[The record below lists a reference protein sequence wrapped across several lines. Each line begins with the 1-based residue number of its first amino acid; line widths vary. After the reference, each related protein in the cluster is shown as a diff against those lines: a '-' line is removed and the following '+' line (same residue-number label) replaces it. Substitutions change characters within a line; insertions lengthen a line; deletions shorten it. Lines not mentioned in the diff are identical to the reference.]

1 MGLDESGG
9 TGGDITAMADEQ
21 SGAVLTS
28 VNGAMPARAPIVVV
42 EKARAAD
49 AQDIHA
55 VVTYFADRDEM
66 LHRPLNE
73 VYENL
78 RDFYVA
84 RVDGEFAGCVALHL
98 WWADLAEIKSLA
110 VREDRQLKG
119 IGYGLVSACLDEA
132 RRIGLAKVFALTY
145 KPGFFEKLGFS
156 VADVMEF
163 PRKVWNECY
172 RCPKFANCNEIAVG
186 IDLMAKPAAPPAAP

>member
-1 MGLDESGG
+1 MP
-9 TGGDITAMADEQ
+9 DEQ
-21 SGAVLTS
+21 AGAITIS
-28 VNGAMPARAPIVVV
+28 TNGTAPPHAPVVTI
-42 EKARAAD
+42 EKACAAD
-49 AQDIHA
+49 AEAIHA
-55 VVTYFADRDEM
+55 LVTHFADRDEM

-119 IGYGLVSACLDEA
+119 IGYRLVSACLEEA
-132 RRIGLAKVFALTY
+132 RRLGLAKVFALTY
-145 KPGFFEKLGFS
+145 KPGFFEKLNFS

-186 IDLMAKPAAPPAAP
+186 IDLSVAPATQALAP

>member
-1 MGLDESGG
+1 VEHGM
-9 TGGDITAMADEQ
+9 
-21 SGAVLTS
+21 
-28 VNGAMPARAPIVVV
+28 VNSDTQTPPAPEPVIVIEPARAS
-42 EKARAAD
+42 D
-49 AQDIHA
+49 AEEIHA
-55 VVTYFADRDEM
+55 VITYFADRGEM
-66 LHRPLNE
+66 LHRPLSE

-84 RVDGEFAGCVALHL
+84 RVDGAFAGCAALHL

-119 IGYGLVSACLDEA
+119 LGFRLVTACLDEA
-132 RRIGLAKVFALTY
+132 RRLGLAKVFALTY
-145 KPGFFEKLGFS
+145 KPGFFEKLNFS

-172 RCPKFANCNEIAVG
+172 RCPKFANCSEIAVG
-186 IDLMAKPAAPPAAP
+186 IDLRVEQAET

>member
-1 MGLDESGG
+1 MELDEPATRGSGVRPAQFDAPRDR
-9 TGGDITAMADEQ
+9 GGLVDSE
-21 SGAVLTS
+21 
-28 VNGAMPARAPIVVV
+28 RAGPSIVI

-49 AQDIHA
+49 APDIHA
-55 VVTYFADRDEM
+55 VITIFADRDEM

-73 VYENL
+73 VYETL

-84 RVDGEFAGCVALHL
+84 RVNGAFAGCAALHL
-98 WWADLAEIKSLA
+98 WWGDLAEIKSLA

-119 IGYGLVSACLDEA
+119 IGCRLVTECLQEA
-132 RRIGLAKVFALTY
+132 RRIGLAQVFALTY

-156 VADVMEF
+156 IANVAEF

-172 RCPKFANCNEIAVG
+172 RCPKFPSCNEIAVSV
-186 IDLMAKPAAPPAAP
+186 DLRHLAASPEA

>member
-1 MGLDESGG
+1 MTDAQA
-9 TGGDITAMADEQ
+9 TAAATPHEP
-21 SGAVLTS
+21 VILIE
-28 VNGAMPARAPIVVV
+28 PARAS
-42 EKARAAD
+42 D
-49 AQDIHA
+49 AEAIHE
-55 VVTYFADRDEM
+55 VITYFADRGEM
-66 LHRPLNE
+66 LHRPLSE

-84 RVDGEFAGCVALHL
+84 RVNGEFAGCAALHL
-98 WWADLAEIKSLA
+98 WWADLAEVKSLA

-119 IGYGLVSACLDEA
+119 IGYRLVTACLDEA
-132 RRIGLAKVFALTY
+132 RRLGLAKVFALTY

-172 RCPKFANCNEIAVG
+172 RCPKFANCSEIAVG
-186 IDLMAKPAAPPAAP
+186 IDLRKGDA

>member
-1 MGLDESGG
+1 MTDAA
-9 TGGDITAMADEQ
+9 TPDTARDGSAP
-21 SGAVLTS
+21 ATAAPALT
-28 VNGAMPARAPIVVV
+28 V

-49 AQDIHA
+49 AESIHA
-55 VVTYFADRDEM
+55 VITYFADRGDM

-98 WWADLAEIKSLA
+98 WWANLAEIKSLA

-119 IGYGLVSACLDEA
+119 IGFRLVSACLDEA
-132 RRIGLAKVFALTY
+132 RRLGIEQVFALTY
-145 KPGFFEKLGFS
+145 KPGFFEKLGFT
-156 VADVMEF
+156 VANVMEF

-172 RCPKFANCNEIAVG
+172 RCPKFPSCNEIAVS
-186 IDLMAKPAAPPAAP
+186 IDLREGAEDAASSS

>member
-1 MGLDESGG
+1 VEHGMVNSDTQTPPAPEPV
-9 TGGDITAMADEQ
+9 IVIEQ
-21 SGAVLTS
+21 
-28 VNGAMPARAPIVVV
+28 ARAS
-42 EKARAAD
+42 D
-49 AQDIHA
+49 AEEIHA
-55 VVTYFADRDEM
+55 VITYFADRGEM
-66 LHRPLNE
+66 LHRPLSE

-84 RVDGEFAGCVALHL
+84 RVDGAFAGCAALHL

-119 IGYGLVSACLDEA
+119 LGFRLVTACLDEA
-132 RRIGLAKVFALTY
+132 RRLGLAKVFALTY
-145 KPGFFEKLGFS
+145 KPGFFEKLNFS

-172 RCPKFANCNEIAVG
+172 RCPKFANCSEIAVG
-186 IDLMAKPAAPPAAP
+186 IDLRAEQAET

>member
-1 MGLDESGG
+1 MDEPGG
-9 TGGDITAMADEQ
+9 AGSDLTTMADDP
-21 SGAVLTS
+21 SGALRASTNGTAPAHEPVL
-28 VNGAMPARAPIVVV
+28 VV

-49 AQDIHA
+49 AADIHA
-55 VVTYFADRDEM
+55 VVTFFADRDEM

-110 VREDRQLKG
+110 VREDRQL
-119 IGYGLVSACLDEA
+119 
-132 RRIGLAKVFALTY
+132 
-145 KPGFFEKLGFS
+145 
-156 VADVMEF
+156 
-163 PRKVWNECY
+163 
-172 RCPKFANCNEIAVG
+172 
-186 IDLMAKPAAPPAAP
+186 

>member
-1 MGLDESGG
+1 MGLDDSSVTGSG
-9 TGGDITAMADEQ
+9 
-21 SGAVLTS
+21 VTS
-28 VNGAMPARAPIVVV
+28 AAREPLLHAPNGATPEPAVAI

-49 AQDIHA
+49 APDIHE
-55 VVTYFADRDEM
+55 VITFFADRDEM

-98 WWADLAEIKSLA
+98 WWANLAEIKSLA

-119 IGYGLVSACLDEA
+119 IGLRLVGACLDEA
-132 RRIGLAKVFALTY
+132 RRLGIEQVFALTY
-145 KPGFFEKLGFS
+145 KPGFFEKLGFA
-156 VADVMEF
+156 VANVMEF

-172 RCPKFANCNEIAVG
+172 RCPKFPSCNEIAVS
-186 IDLMAKPAAPPAAP
+186 IDLRAAGDSAAPAS

>member
-1 MGLDESGG
+1 
-9 TGGDITAMADEQ
+9 MAGEA
-21 SGAVLTS
+21 SGATRAS
-28 VNGAMPARAPIVVV
+28 TNGAAPAHEPVVVV

-49 AQDIHA
+49 AADIHA
-55 VVTYFADRDEM
+55 VVTYFADRGEM

-119 IGYGLVSACLDEA
+119 IGFRLVSACLEEA
-132 RRIGLAKVFALTY
+132 RRLGLAKVFALTY

-186 IDLMAKPAAPPAAP
+186 IDLRAEPAAQSSS